1 MKFVYKIF
9 LISLLTICFIPQSQ
23 AIQSKH
29 GMDGF
34 VHGKI
39 DPIKNA
45 RLHSNMGNIYFDEK
59 KYIAAL
65 SEYELAYMLG
75 KDTQAAG
82 TYLYNI
88 ARCFMKI
95 GNYELALNAIK
106 GAIEKDCMNFVYY
119 QTLVNCY
126 YGLGNPLDRIE
137 EHLKDTTNPYN
148 RVIIGLIY
156 LRVGQRSAGVGV
168 FDEFINDYPDML
180 ISDDIRFL
188 LDRIEKNML

>member
-1 MKFVYKIF
+1 MKLACKIF
-9 LISLLTICFIPQSQ
+9 LLIFCLSSLN
-23 AIQSKH
+23 AYAMVSKR
-29 GMDGF
+29 GLDATE
-34 VHGKI
+34 VQKI
-39 DPIKNA
+39 DAVKNA
-45 RLHSNMGNIYFDEK
+45 RLHSNMGNIYFEEK

-65 SEYELAYMLG
+65 KEYEIAYMISE
-75 KDTQAAG
+75 DTQAAG

-88 ARCFMKI
+88 ARCFMQI

-106 GAIEKDCMNFVYY
+106 GAIEKDCMNLVYY

-137 EHLKDTTNPYN
+137 EHLKDTNNPYN

-156 LRVGQRSAGVGV
+156 LRTGQRSAGIGV